1 MGMSDRGIKAKTIT
15 PYDKA
20 FVTNIV
26 LLLSL
31 RCTTLSRQKHLFRPK
46 FWSVVDVVCAKA
58 KRQQHVFAC
67 AKAKRQQHDFFCAK
81 AKRQQHVF
89 FCAKAK
95 RQQHVLSVRKAS
107 PAHSFFYYKGKRD

>member
-1 MGMSDRGIKAKTIT
+1 MEKSTALLWIYIRLEGRLGDALGMSDRGIKAKTIT

-81 AKRQQHVF
+81 STT
-89 FCAKAK
+89 CTL
-95 RQQHVLSVRKAS
+95 VLLL
-107 PAHSFFYYKGKRD
+107 